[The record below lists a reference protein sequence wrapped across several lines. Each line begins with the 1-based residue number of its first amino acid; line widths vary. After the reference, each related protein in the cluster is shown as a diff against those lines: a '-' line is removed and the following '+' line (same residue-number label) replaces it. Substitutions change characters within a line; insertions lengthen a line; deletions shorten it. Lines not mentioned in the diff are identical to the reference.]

1 MIRTLK
7 ATVCALALVPAMGGA
22 AIADDEPTRHIMIVI
37 ENGGVVPGDQR
48 EDALR
53 LIYGVLEEATE
64 LRRRRATKGTQVS
77 IILSSNPSA
86 VTWAGTVG
94 QLYDQS
100 GEVIKALAFRD
111 TCSDLELA
119 YEQVRLSSQITRP
132 DRLEI
137 VHIGP
142 FIHAGFPCTGESA
155 VITLPQAVPQ
165 NIALAHMAERA
176 EALRF
181 VGVHAD
187 QDEPLLAYFESTGI
201 LDRVEAGELEFDLLD
216 AARARSRMGHVL
228 GDR

>member
-7 ATVCALALVPAMGGA
+7 ATVCALALAMGGA
-22 AIADDEPTRHIMIVI
+22 AQAEDEPTRHIMIVI
-37 ENGGVVPGDQR
+37 ENGGVVPDDQR

-64 LRRRRATKGTQVS
+64 LKKKKATRDTQVS
-77 IILSSNPSA
+77 IILSTNPSA
-86 VTWAGTVG
+86 VTWTGTVG
-94 QLYDQS
+94 QLYEQAQL
-100 GEVIKALAFRD
+100 VISLLAFRD
-111 TCSDLELA
+111 TCSDLVLA
-119 YEQVRLSSQITRP
+119 YDQVRLSAQITRP
-132 DRLEI
+132 DHLEI

-165 NIALAHMAERA
+165 TIALAHMAERA
-176 EALRF
+176 EAIRF
-181 VGVHAD
+181 VGVQAD
-187 QDEPLLAYFESTGI
+187 QDEPLLAYLEATGI